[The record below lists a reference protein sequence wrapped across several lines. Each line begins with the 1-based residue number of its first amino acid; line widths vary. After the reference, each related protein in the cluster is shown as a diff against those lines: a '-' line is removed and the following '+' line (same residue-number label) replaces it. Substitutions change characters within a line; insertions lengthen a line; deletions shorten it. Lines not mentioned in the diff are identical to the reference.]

1 MHFRSVFYV
10 LGNLLVVLGC
20 AMALP
25 LLVSILSDD
34 SHLPIER
41 YEVLGFLGA
50 IASATISGIALRT
63 VFEADLSRL
72 GNREGCAIVTLTWL
86 LFSLVGCLPFVVT
99 GTAGF
104 TDACF
109 ETMSGFTTTGA
120 SVLSEMEVLPRG
132 IGLWR
137 CQTQWMGGMGIVV
150 LSVAI
155 LPFLGMGGYRMFKAE
170 VPGGSTFERNA
181 PRIKDIAKVL
191 WIMYLGMTVLE
202 VLLLLAGG
210 MELYDAVCHA
220 FTTMST
226 GGFSTSTQSVAH
238 WTSPWIQW
246 VVIVF
251 MFLAGANF
259 SIYHQ
264 LITGPRASALDNPE
278 LKVYVILTAVVV
290 ALSFGVLVQSGATAG
305 GATARGEPALRAA
318 AFQVASIGTTTGYA
332 TEDFERWPDIL
343 RLLLLLMMFVGG
355 CTGST
360 GGGMKVA
367 RLMIFVKAVIV
378 ELRRTIHP
386 RAVLVVR
393 VGDRALEREVVSNI
407 MSFLAMYI
415 GLFVLV
421 TVVLVMLGLDLTSAT
436 SATAANLGN
445 IGPGL
450 GTVGPTASYAHVP
463 TLGKWLLV
471 LCQLLGRLELYS
483 VMVLLLRRTWTR

>member
-10 LGNLLVVLGC
+10 LGNLLVVLGG
-20 AMALP
+20 AMVLP
-25 LLVSILSDD
+25 LLVSILADD
-34 SHLPIER
+34 GHLPLER
-41 YEVLGFLGA
+41 YEVVGFLGA
-50 IASATISGIALRT
+50 IALATISGMALRT
-63 VFEADLSRL
+63 VFETDLSRL

-86 LFSLVGCLPFVVT
+86 LFSLVGCMPLLVT
-99 GTAGF
+99 GAAGF
-104 TDACF
+104 TDAYY
-109 ETMSGFTTTGA
+109 ETISGFTTTGA
-120 SVLSEMEVLPRG
+120 SILPEMEVLPSG
-132 IGLWR
+132 IALWR

-191 WIMYLGMTVLE
+191 WIMYLALTVFE
-202 VLLLLAGG
+202 VGLLLAGG
-210 MELYDAVCHA
+210 MGLHDAVCHG

-226 GGFSTSTQSVAH
+226 GGFSTSTRSVAH
-238 WTSPWIQW
+238 WISPWIQW
-246 VVIVF
+246 VVITF
-251 MFLAGANF
+251 MFLAGTNF

-264 LITGPRASALDNPE
+264 LITGPRATALSNPE
-278 LKVYVILTAVVV
+278 FKVYVVLAAVLTAIC
-290 ALSFGVLVQSGATAG
+290 FGVLVRSGTMAG
-305 GATARGEPALRAA
+305 GEPALRAS
-318 AFQVASIGTTTGYA
+318 AFQVVSLGTSTGFG
-332 TEDFERWPDIL
+332 TEDFDRWPDLL
-343 RLLLLLMMFVGG
+343 RLLLMLLMFVGG

-367 RLMIFVKAVIV
+367 RVVIFFKAAVV
-378 ELRRTIHP
+378 ELRRTINP

-415 GLFVLV
+415 GLFTLA
-421 TVVLVMLGLDLTSAT
+421 TVVLTLLGLDLMSAS
-436 SATAANLGN
+436 SAAVANLSN

-450 GTVGPTASYAHVP
+450 STVGPTASYAHVP
-463 TLGKWLLV
+463 ALGKWLLV

-483 VMVLLLRRTWTR
+483 VMVLFLRRTWTR